1 MINAAIVP
9 EWKGKPNPF
18 NKENFRFTRKR
29 LMIIGKIPLKTTAK
43 MKSVTKLAMIKLFQV
58 NS

>member
-9 EWKGKPNPF
+9 EWKGKPNPLT
-18 NKENFRFTRKR
+18 KKISDLPKR

-43 MKSVTKLAMIKLFQV
+43 MKSVTKLAMIKLFHV